1 MKEARHPT
9 TPGHSGSGFENAGRR
24 SPSPSK
30 MGRNDTVFFS
40 CLPIFDGEGDRAR
53 SSRAWWWGFLL
64 AVLLTPGAAYATPQ
78 EDARA
83 QQLYTEIRCLVCQ
96 GESIA
101 DSDAAI
107 AADLRREVR
116 ADIEKG
122 LSDAD
127 IRKSLVARYGD
138 YVLFRPRLSRLNLI
152 LWLLP
157 PLIAAGGIA
166 WLTLR
171 GRKPG
176 KSENYAL
183 TSEEREKLEDV
194 LEE

>member
-1 MKEARHPT
+1 M
-9 TPGHSGSGFENAGRR
+9 RR
-24 SPSPSK
+24 L
-30 MGRNDTVFFS
+30 V
-40 CLPIFDGEGDRAR
+40 
-53 SSRAWWWGFLL
+53 LL
-64 AVLLTPGAAYATPQ
+64 ALVLALAAPPAFATPQ
-78 EDARA
+78 DDARA
-83 QQLYTEIRCLVCQ
+83 THLYTEIRCLVCQ

-122 LSDAD
+122 MSDAD
-127 IRKSLVARYGD
+127 IRKSLYARYGD
-138 YVLFRPRLSRLNLI
+138 YVLFRPRLSKLNLI

-157 PLIAAGGIA
+157 PLIAVAGLA
-166 WLTLR
+166 WLVLR
-171 GRKPG
+171 ARKPR

-183 TSEEREKLEDV
+183 TSEEREKLDDM

>member
-1 MKEARHPT
+1 M
-9 TPGHSGSGFENAGRR
+9 RR
-24 SPSPSK
+24 L
-30 MGRNDTVFFS
+30 V
-40 CLPIFDGEGDRAR
+40 PIA
-53 SSRAWWWGFLL
+53 LVL
-64 AVLLTPGAAYATPQ
+64 ALAAPPAFATPQ

-83 QQLYTEIRCLVCQ
+83 AHLYTEIRCLVCQ

-122 LSDAD
+122 MSDED
-127 IRKSLVARYGD
+127 IRKSLYARYGD

-157 PLIAAGGIA
+157 PLIAVAGLA
-166 WLTLR
+166 WLVLR
-171 GRKPG
+171 ARKPR
-176 KSENYAL
+176 KSEIYAL
-183 TSEEREKLEDV
+183 TSEEREKLDAV
-194 LEE
+194 LKE

>member
-1 MKEARHPT
+1 MKR
-9 TPGHSGSGFENAGRR
+9 
-24 SPSPSK
+24 
-30 MGRNDTVFFS
+30 
-40 CLPIFDGEGDRAR
+40 
-53 SSRAWWWGFLL
+53 L
-64 AVLLTPGAAYATPQ
+64 ALIAAIGLLTASPAVAATPQ
-78 EDARA
+78 EEARA
-83 QQLYTEIRCLVCQ
+83 IHLYTEIRCLVCQ

-122 LSDAD
+122 VSDD
-127 IRKSLVARYGD
+127 EIRKSLVARYGD
-138 YVLFRPRLSRLNLI
+138 YVLFRPRLSKLNLI

-157 PLIAAGGIA
+157 PLIAVGGVT
-166 WLTLR
+166 WLVLR
-171 GRKPG
+171 QRKPK

-183 TSEEREKLEDV
+183 TSEEREKLDDL